1 MQAFALSGAI
11 KVAKSLRQSA
21 HLFFKTGSIRATSHG
36 SGGVLRF
43 FHPRK
48 SFLAIGRSKL
58 NAELIITVV
67 VAIVAIAAV
76 FWALSYRKTAQ
87 LLTEE
92 ARRDAQR
99 IIADAQKSADSQAKE
114 AVLEAKERALQ
125 ASTDFEKEARER
137 REELKVSERRL
148 QQKEENV
155 DKKLQQLEK
164 REQEVE
170 KRDRGIGDRETQLNT
185 REMELTGLIEEQR
198 HKLEQVAGLTVD
210 QAKAQLIQG
219 IEHEAKLEAA
229 QMMKRIETE
238 ATELGHIK
246 AQKIIG
252 MAIQRMASDYV
263 AENTVSVVD
272 LPSEDMKGRIIGR
285 EGRNIRALELA
296 TGVDLIVDDTPE
308 AVILSGFDPIRREV
322 AKISLER
329 LMADGR
335 IHPARIEEVVEKVR
349 IELEEK
355 LFEEG
360 EAAAFSIGI
369 TDIHPEVLKLLGRL
383 RYRTSYGQN
392 VLMHSLEVAQLA
404 ALMAVEL
411 GVNSE
416 IAKRGGL
423 LHDIGKAIDRE
434 MEGTHLELGRQ
445 VLEKYGERREIIH
458 AMECHHGDYDPTT
471 VEAVLVNAADA
482 LSAARPGARREIL
495 ENYVHRLERLEA
507 IADNFEGVTKAF
519 AIQAGRELRIIVN
532 AEKLSDEQSIWLSK
546 DVARRI
552 ESELQYPGQIKVT
565 VIRETRAVDFAK

>member
-1 MQAFALSGAI
+1 METYVIPILIG
-11 KVAKSLRQSA
+11 L
-21 HLFFKTGSIRATSHG
+21 
-36 SGGVLRF
+36 VL
-43 FHPRK
+43 
-48 SFLAIGRSKL
+48 
-58 NAELIITVV
+58 
-67 VAIVAIAAV
+67 AAV
-76 FWALSYRKTAQ
+76 FSFIWASIQRKRILAEEQ
-87 LLTEE
+87 E
-92 ARRDAQR
+92 ARSRAERLVEDAK
-99 IIADAQKSADSQAKE
+99 KSAEARLKE
-114 AVLEAKERALQ
+114 ANLEAKETVLQ
-125 ASTDFEKEARER
+125 ATAEFDRQSRER
-137 REELKVSERRL
+137 REELKAVEKRI
-148 QQKEENV
+148 QQKEESV
-155 DKKLQQLEK
+155 DRRTQQLES
-164 REQEVE
+164 REAQLSGRERSVQ
-170 KRDRGIGDRETQLNT
+170 DREKNLET
-185 REMELTGLIEEQR
+185 REAQIGELIEEQR
-198 HKLEQVAGLTVD
+198 HRLEQISGLTVEE
-210 QAKAQLIQG
+210 AKQQLIRG
-219 IEHEAKLEAA
+219 IENEAKLEAA
-229 QMMKRIETE
+229 QIIKKIETE
-238 ATELGHIK
+238 ANEFGHIK
-246 AQKIIG
+246 AKRILG
-252 MAIQRMASDYV
+252 TAIQRLASDYV

-272 LPSEDMKGRIIGR
+272 LPSDDMKGRIIGR

-322 AKISLER
+322 ARISLER

-349 IELEEK
+349 VELEEK

-360 EAAAFSIGI
+360 EAAAFSLGI

-392 VLMHSLEVAQLA
+392 VLVHSLEVAQLA
-404 ALMAVEL
+404 ALMATEL

-423 LHDIGKAIDRE
+423 LHDIGKSIDRE

-445 VLEKYGERREIIH
+445 VLDKYGERREIIH

-507 IADNFEGVTKAF
+507 IADNFEGVSKAF

-532 AEKLSDEQSIWLSK
+532 AEKMSDEQSIWLSK

>member
-1 MQAFALSGAI
+1 MDILIS
-11 KVAKSLRQSA
+11 V
-21 HLFFKTGSIRATSHG
+21 
-36 SGGVLRF
+36 
-43 FHPRK
+43 
-48 SFLAIGRSKL
+48 AIGL
-58 NAELIITVV
+58 VGAVILAFLWATV
-67 VAIVAIAAV
+67 
-76 FWALSYRKTAQ
+76 YRKRADAQ
-87 LLTEE
+87 VQE
-92 ARRDAQR
+92 ANRTAQR
-99 IIADAQKSADSQAKE
+99 IIEDANKTAASKVKE
-114 AVLEAKERALQ
+114 ADLEAKEKLLQ
-125 ASTDFEKEARER
+125 MRSEFDKQAQQR
-137 REELKVSERRL
+137 REEMKTAERRL

-155 DKKLQQLEK
+155 DKKTQSLDS
-164 REQEVE
+164 RMGEVE
-170 KRDRGIGDRETQLNT
+170 KRDRAIADREKRVEEREGELTQL
-185 REMELTGLIEEQR
+185 IEDQR
-198 HKLEQVAGLTVD
+198 HKLEQVAGLSAD
-210 QAKAQLIQG
+210 QAKAELIRG
-219 IEHEAKLEAA
+219 IENEAKLDAA
-229 QMMKRIETE
+229 NIIKRIETE
-238 ATELGHIK
+238 ATELGTQK
-246 AQKIIG
+246 ARKILG

-308 AVILSGFDPIRREV
+308 AVILSGFDPIRREI
-322 AKISLER
+322 ARISLER
-329 LMADGR
+329 LMQDGR
-335 IHPARIEEVVEKVR
+335 IHPARIEELVEKVR
-349 IELEEK
+349 QELDQK

-360 EAAAFSIGI
+360 EAAAFSLGI

-392 VLMHSLEVAQLA
+392 VLVHSLEVAQLA

-411 GVNSE
+411 GVNDA

-445 VLEKYGERREIIH
+445 VLEKYGEKREIIH

-495 ENYVHRLERLEA
+495 ENYVHRLERLES
-507 IADNFEGVTKAF
+507 IANNMEGVSKSF

-532 AEKLSDEQSIWLSK
+532 SEKISDEQSIWLSK
-546 DVARRI
+546 DVARKI

-565 VIRETRAVDFAK
+565 VIREMRTIEYAK

>member
-1 MQAFALSGAI
+1 VETFAP
-11 KVAKSLRQSA
+11 
-21 HLFFKTGSIRATSHG
+21 
-36 SGGVLRF
+36 VL
-43 FHPRK
+43 
-48 SFLAIGRSKL
+48 IGL
-58 NAELIITVV
+58 V
-67 VAIVAIAAV
+67 VAIVAGLAWAAVQKKRIAAQV
-76 FWALSYRKTAQ
+76 
-87 LLTEE
+87 ED
-92 ARRDAQR
+92 ARRNAERVLEDARRQ
-99 IIADAQKSADSQAKE
+99 ADARIKE
-114 AVLEAKERALQ
+114 AELEAKEKVLQSRA
-125 ASTDFEKEARER
+125 DFDRTSRER
-137 REELKVSERRL
+137 RDELKKIEARV

-155 DKKLQQLEK
+155 DRKSQQIEK
-164 REQEVE
+164 READLDKRE
-170 KRDRGIGDRETQLNT
+170 KAAADREKAVEAKEAEAQA
-185 REMELTGLIEEQR
+185 IVDEQR
-198 HKLEQVAGLTVD
+198 HKLEQISGLTVEE
-210 QAKAQLIQG
+210 AKAQLIRG
-219 IEHEAKLEAA
+219 FENEAKIDAA
-229 QMMKRIETE
+229 NLVKRIETE
-238 ATELGHIK
+238 ANELGHIK
-246 AQKIIG
+246 AKRIIG
-252 MAIQRMASDYV
+252 TAIQRLASDYV

-272 LPSEDMKGRIIGR
+272 LPSDDMKGRIIGR

-322 AKISLER
+322 ARISLER

-335 IHPARIEEVVEKVR
+335 IHPARIEEIVEKVR

-355 LFEEG
+355 LYEEG
-360 EAAAFSIGI
+360 EAAAFSLGI

-392 VLMHSLEVAQLA
+392 VLVHSLEVASLA
-404 ALMAVEL
+404 ALMAIEL
-411 GVNSE
+411 GANDT

-423 LHDIGKAIDRE
+423 LHDIGKSIDRE

-445 VLEKYGERREIIH
+445 VLEKYGEKRDVIH

-495 ENYVHRLERLEA
+495 ENYVHRLERLES
-507 IADNFEGVTKAF
+507 IADSFDGVNKSF

>member
-1 MQAFALSGAI
+1 MEILTAILGAI
-11 KVAKSLRQSA
+11 V
-21 HLFFKTGSIRATSHG
+21 G
-36 SGGVLRF
+36 
-43 FHPRK
+43 
-48 SFLAIGRSKL
+48 
-58 NAELIITVV
+58 
-67 VAIVAIAAV
+67 AIVISVIWGAV
-76 FWALSYRKTAQ
+76 QRKRSSVQLAEAQ
-87 LLTEE
+87 KQAERIIEDAKKSAE
-92 ARRDAQR
+92 ARL
-99 IIADAQKSADSQAKE
+99 KE
-114 AVLEAKERALQ
+114 ANLEAKEKMLQ
-125 ASTDFEKEARER
+125 ARSEFDKKSNVQ
-137 REELKVSERRL
+137 REEFKVVERRL

-155 DKKLQQLEK
+155 DRKTQQIEK
-164 REQEVE
+164 REGELDKRE
-170 KRDRGIGDRETQLNT
+170 KSAGQKEKDLEDREQ
-185 REMELTGLIEEQR
+185 ELAQIMDDQR
-198 HKLEQVAGLTVD
+198 RKLEQISGLTVEE
-210 QAKAQLIQG
+210 AKKQLIHG
-219 IEHEAKLEAA
+219 IENEAKLEAA
-229 QMMKRIETE
+229 QIMKRIETE
-238 ATELGHIK
+238 ANELGHIR

-272 LPSEDMKGRIIGR
+272 LPSDDMKGRIIGR

-322 AKISLER
+322 ARISLER
-329 LMADGR
+329 LMQDGR
-335 IHPARIEEVVEKVR
+335 IHPARIEEIVEKVR
-349 IELEEK
+349 LELDQK

-360 EAAAFSIGI
+360 EAAAFSLGI

-392 VLMHSLEVAQLA
+392 VLVHSLEVAQLA
-404 ALMAVEL
+404 ALMALEL
-411 GVNSE
+411 GVNQD

-423 LHDIGKAIDRE
+423 LHDIGKSIDRE

-495 ENYVHRLERLEA
+495 ENYVHRLERLES
-507 IADNFEGVTKAF
+507 IADNFDGVTKAF

>member
-1 MQAFALSGAI
+1 MGRCSLDILVSVAIGVVGAVILALLWAMVYR
-11 KVAKSLRQSA
+11 KRAEAQVAEARQSA
-21 HLFFKTGSIRATSHG
+21 ERIVEDA
-36 SGGVLRF
+36 
-43 FHPRK
+43 RK
-48 SFLAIGRSKL
+48 A
-58 NAELIITVV
+58 
-67 VAIVAIAAV
+67 
-76 FWALSYRKTAQ
+76 
-87 LLTEE
+87 
-92 ARRDAQR
+92 
-99 IIADAQKSADSQAKE
+99 ADARTKE
-114 AVLEAKERALQ
+114 ANLEAKEKLLQ
-125 ASTDFEKEARER
+125 MRSEFDKQAQQR
-137 REELKVSERRL
+137 RDEIKVVERRL
-148 QQKEENV
+148 QQKEETV
-155 DKKLQQLEK
+155 DKKTQQLES
-164 REQEVE
+164 RMGEVE
-170 KRDRGIGDRETQLNT
+170 KRDRALGDREKNVER
-185 REMELTGLIEEQR
+185 RETELTDLIEAQR

-210 QAKAQLIQG
+210 EAKRELIRG
-219 IEHEAKLEAA
+219 IENDAKLEAA
-229 QMMKRIETE
+229 QIIKRIETE
-238 ATELGHIK
+238 ASELGAQK
-246 AQKIIG
+246 ARKIIG

-322 AKISLER
+322 ARISLER

-335 IHPARIEEVVEKVR
+335 IHPARIEELVDKVR
-349 IELEEK
+349 QELDQK

-360 EAAAFSIGI
+360 EAAAFSLGI
-369 TDIHPEVLKLLGRL
+369 TDINPELLKLLGRL

-392 VLMHSLEVAQLA
+392 VLVHSLEVAQLA

-411 GVNSE
+411 GVNDT

-445 VLEKYGERREIIH
+445 VLEKYGEKREVIH

-471 VEAVLVNAADA
+471 VEAILVNAADA

-495 ENYVHRLERLEA
+495 ENYVHRLERLEG
-507 IADNFEGVTKAF
+507 IANAMDGVAKSF

-532 AEKLSDEQSIWLSK
+532 AEKITDEQSIWLSK
-546 DVARRI
+546 DVARKI

-565 VIRETRAVDFAK
+565 VIREMRAVDYAK

>member
-1 MQAFALSGAI
+1 MNTIQVLIAI
-11 KVAKSLRQSA
+11 
-21 HLFFKTGSIRATSHG
+21 
-36 SGGVLRF
+36 GVGIV
-43 FHPRK
+43 
-48 SFLAIGRSKL
+48 LAIALALIWATVSRKR
-58 NAELIITVV
+58 AE
-67 VAIVAIAAV
+67 
-76 FWALSYRKTAQ
+76 AQ
-87 LLTEE
+87 QEE
-92 ARRDAQR
+92 ARRTAER
-99 IIADAQKSADSQAKE
+99 IINDANKQAASRVKE
-114 AVLEAKERALQ
+114 ADLEAKEKLLQ
-125 ASTDFEKEARER
+125 MRSEFDKQAQQR
-137 REELKVSERRL
+137 REEIKVVERRL
-148 QQKEENV
+148 QQKEENL
-155 DKKLQQLEK
+155 DKKTQQIDS
-164 REQEVE
+164 RTAEVE
-170 KRDRGIGDRETQLNT
+170 KRDRSLNDREKRVEGKET
-185 REMELTGLIEEQR
+185 ELEELVEAQR
-198 HKLEQVAGLTVD
+198 HKLEQVAGLTVEE
-210 QAKAQLIQG
+210 AKRELIRG
-219 IEHEAKLEAA
+219 IENEAKLEAA
-229 QMMKRIETE
+229 NIMKRIESE
-238 ATELGHIK
+238 ATELGNQRAK
-246 AQKIIG
+246 KILG

-308 AVILSGFDPIRREV
+308 AVILSGFDPIRREI
-322 AKISLER
+322 ARISLER
-329 LMADGR
+329 LMQDGR
-335 IHPARIEEVVEKVR
+335 IHPARIEELVEKVR
-349 IELEEK
+349 QELDQK

-360 EAAAFSIGI
+360 EAAAFSLGI

-411 GVNSE
+411 GVDDS

-423 LHDIGKAIDRE
+423 LHDIGKSIDRE

-445 VLEKYGERREIIH
+445 VLEKYGEKREIIH

-507 IADNFEGVTKAF
+507 IANQMEGVSKSF

-532 AEKLSDEQSIWLSK
+532 SEKISDEQSIWLSK
-546 DVARRI
+546 DVARKI

-565 VIRETRAVDFAK
+565 VIREMRTVEYAK

>member
-1 MQAFALSGAI
+1 MNNILISVGLG
-11 KVAKSLRQSA
+11 VAVAAVLTV
-21 HLFFKTGSIRATSHG
+21 LFSVVYRRRAEAQLQDARRNADRI
-36 SGGVLRF
+36 VEDA
-43 FHPRK
+43 RK
-48 SFLAIGRSKL
+48 SA
-58 NAELIITVV
+58 
-67 VAIVAIAAV
+67 
-76 FWALSYRKTAQ
+76 
-87 LLTEE
+87 E
-92 ARRDAQR
+92 AR
-99 IIADAQKSADSQAKE
+99 AKE
-114 AVLEAKERALQ
+114 SDLETKEKLLQ
-125 ASTDFEKEARER
+125 MRSDFDRQAQQR
-137 REELKVSERRL
+137 REEIKSVEKRL

-155 DKKLQQLEK
+155 DRKTQQLES
-164 REQEVE
+164 RIAEVE
-170 KRDRGIGDRETQLNT
+170 KRDRALGDREEKVEE
-185 REMELTGLIEEQR
+185 RENELDALVEAQR
-198 HKLEQVAGLTVD
+198 HKLEQISGLTAD
-210 QAKAQLIQG
+210 EARRELIRG
-219 IEHEAKLEAA
+219 IENEARLEAA
-229 QMMKRIETE
+229 HIIKRIEAE
-238 ATELGHIK
+238 ASELGHLK
-246 AQKIIG
+246 AKKILG

-308 AVILSGFDPIRREV
+308 AVILSGFDPIRREI
-322 AKISLER
+322 ARISLER
-329 LMADGR
+329 LMQDGR
-335 IHPARIEEVVEKVR
+335 IHPARIEELVEKVR
-349 IELEEK
+349 QELDQK

-360 EAAAFSIGI
+360 EAAAFSLGI

-392 VLMHSLEVAQLA
+392 VLVHSLEVAQLA

-411 GVNSE
+411 GVNDA

-445 VLEKYGERREIIH
+445 VLDKYGEKRDIIH

-507 IADNFEGVTKAF
+507 IANSMEGVSKSF

-532 AEKLSDEQSIWLSK
+532 AEKITDEQSIWLSK
-546 DVARRI
+546 DVARKI

-565 VIRETRAVDFAK
+565 VIREMRAVDYAK

>member
-1 MQAFALSGAI
+1 LNIIQ
-11 KVAKSLRQSA
+11 
-21 HLFFKTGSIRATSHG
+21 
-36 SGGVLRF
+36 VL
-43 FHPRK
+43 
-48 SFLAIGRSKL
+48 
-58 NAELIITVV
+58 
-67 VAIVAIAAV
+67 IAAGV
-76 FWALSYRKTAQ
+76 GIVLAVVLALAWAAIYRKRAEAQ
-87 LLTEE
+87 LEE
-92 ARRDAQR
+92 SRRTAERVLEDANKQAAARV
-99 IIADAQKSADSQAKE
+99 KE
-114 AVLEAKERALQ
+114 ADLEAKEKLLQ
-125 ASTDFEKEARER
+125 MRSEFDKQAQQR
-137 REELKVSERRL
+137 RDEIKSVERRL
-148 QQKEENV
+148 QQKEEAL
-155 DKKLQQLEK
+155 DKKTTQVEG
-164 REQEVE
+164 RIAEVE
-170 KRDRGIGDRETQLNT
+170 KRDRGLADREKRIEA
-185 REMELTGLIEEQR
+185 RENELCDLIEAQR
-198 HKLEQVAGLTVD
+198 HKLEQVAGLTIEE
-210 QAKAQLIQG
+210 AKRELIRG
-219 IEHEAKLEAA
+219 IENEAKLEAA
-229 QMMKRIETE
+229 NIIKRIESE
-238 ATELGHIK
+238 ATELGNQK
-246 AQKIIG
+246 AKKILG

-322 AKISLER
+322 ARISLER
-329 LMADGR
+329 LMQDGR
-335 IHPARIEEVVEKVR
+335 IHPARIEELVEKVR
-349 IELEEK
+349 QELDQK

-360 EAAAFSIGI
+360 EAAAFSLGI

-411 GVNSE
+411 GVNDT

-445 VLEKYGERREIIH
+445 VLEKYGERREVIH

-507 IADNFEGVTKAF
+507 IANQMDGVSKSF

-532 AEKLSDEQSIWLSK
+532 SEKITDEQSIWLSK
-546 DVARRI
+546 DVARKI

-565 VIRETRAVDFAK
+565 VIREMRATEYAK